1 MAYTSEVLQYYGYI
15 NIITIIICELIEDLA
30 EEVPV
35 KWMDRPSAT
44 EMERGRASEIDRRK
58 SAKTWKCH

>member
-1 MAYTSEVLQYYGYI
+1 MAYTSEVLQYCGYI
-15 NIITIIICELIEDLA
+15 TIITITICELIEDLV

-35 KWMDRPSAT
+35 KWMERPSAT

-58 SAKTWKCH
+58 SAQTWKCH